1 MMNVTDV
8 FIDTNVLLYAYDDKA
23 PEKQRKA
30 FECLKPFFSEELTA
44 SISVQV
50 LQEFTNQLLRK
61 KFDLADIRIATRPL
75 LYWNIIENTT
85 KLYVEALNVLD
96 RYQLSLW
103 DSLIVAAANQS
114 GAKQL
119 LSEDLNDGQIY
130 GNIVAVNPF
139 R

>member
-1 MMNVTDV
+1 MQTTDV
-8 FIDTNVLLYAYDDKA
+8 FIDTNVFLYAYDDKE

-30 FECLKPFFSEELTA
+30 LECLKPFFKEELTA

-50 LQEFTNQLLRK
+50 LQELTHQLLRK
-61 KFDLADIRIATRPL
+61 NFNIDDIETATRPL
-75 LYWNIIENTT
+75 LYWHIIEGTT
-85 KLYVEALNVLD
+85 KLFTEALSTLK
-96 RYQLSLW
+96 RYQLSFW

-119 LSEDLNDGQIY
+119 LSEDLNEGQLY
-130 GNIVAVNPF
+130 GNIAVVNPF